1 MQFKEHHRPL
11 ASHPVVS
18 LLSSG
23 LLFAAFLL
31 FLLVAL
37 SLPIIKPIYILSVKS
52 TLTGQVPTDV
62 ASELRF
68 GVLGMCA
75 TSVLN
80 PPTWFTN
87 DGECFGPMLG
97 YNLPQNISEL
107 AGVSPVI
114 VAAVEE
120 SLLVILVLHLIAA
133 GVSFFGFISSFFL
146 GIHAVAILTLIIA
159 IIAAIAGTVVFAI
172 DLALVIVARD
182 KIVNSIPYNIEVL
195 FGPAVWMV
203 LASIIMTW
211 FAVVSLSAR
220 VCYCCGLRRY
230 PKDKKNLKDH
240 QL

>member
-1 MQFKEHHRPL
+1 
-11 ASHPVVS
+11 
-18 LLSSG
+18 
-23 LLFAAFLL
+23 
-31 FLLVAL
+31 
-37 SLPIIKPIYILSVKS
+37 I
-52 TLTGQVPTDV
+52 
-62 ASELRF
+62 
-68 GVLGMCA
+68 
-75 TSVLN
+75 VLN

-195 FGPAVWMV
+195 FGPASMLLLWTEEVPQGQEKPEGPSTLDV
-203 LASIIMTW
+203 
-211 FAVVSLSAR
+211 
-220 VCYCCGLRRY
+220 
-230 PKDKKNLKDH
+230 
-240 QL
+240 